1 MAGRVRRL
9 VQKLSVVG
17 AFSLAGC
24 GAVGAPSFG
33 FFGTYFPAWMLCALI
48 GIAAGTVARIFF
60 VAKGLTESLPFQLL
74 LCTAIG
80 VIIAVLAWILLFGL

>member
-1 MAGRVRRL
+1 
-9 VQKLSVVG
+9 
-17 AFSLAGC
+17 
-24 GAVGAPSFG
+24 
-33 FFGTYFPAWMLCALI
+33 MLCALI